1 MAQFSMEIMRL
12 TLSSARKPTTDASAV
27 GEPQLGS
34 QYITVMEVGGAYA
47 HCFFDLL
54 TFLELRTLIITDI
67 DSVSP
72 NGTGKRVA
80 VPVAE
85 GTFTSN
91 GCLKAWFD
99 AVCVASRVA
108 REIRGREDDWRPAA
122 FLPGAGGDGG
132 ACGRSFEDAFILAN
146 TVRFPW
152 RR

>member
-1 MAQFSMEIMRL
+1 
-12 TLSSARKPTTDASAV
+12 
-27 GEPQLGS
+27 
-34 QYITVMEVGGAYA
+34 MEVGGAYA

-91 GCLKAWFD
+91 GCLR
-99 AVCVASRVA
+99 AVHHFSESIWIPKSVL
-108 REIRGREDDWRPAA
+108 
-122 FLPGAGGDGG
+122 F
-132 ACGRSFEDAFILAN
+132 
-146 TVRFPW
+146 
-152 RR
+152 